1 MKMRRDNQIQMR
13 KYHDSKLPTKPPI
26 THFILYLDTPGPG
39 SYMPP
44 SEFGYLDLYKYTN
57 SPRSS
62 IMQGDFS
69 SRNHTSYKTNRQNS
83 VMGHTGPR

>member
-1 MKMRRDNQIQMR
+1 MR
-13 KYHDSKLPTKPPI
+13 KYHDN
-26 THFILYLDTPGPG
+26 TPGPG

-62 IMQGDFS
+62 TIRGDFS
-69 SRNHTSYKTNRQNS
+69 SRNRTSYGTMRQNS
-83 VMGHTGPR
+83 VMGHTGPRQSNMMQYPEMNQ